1 MGRHPAGEIFKCI
14 FCTENDCTLA
24 EFVPECPI
32 HQSHKSHNA
41 PVPYPTMHHSEQK
54 CSHFCSECWIV
65 GYGTGELW
73 DLWLRSI
80 DNKSILVWLM
90 AWCHYENTYQGRV
103 FLLSLLASLLH
114 FLFLC
119 FMIMSLTRGCKKQ
132 NNPRSRSQVKVSDGA
147 MCINYISH
155 RFMQTTITV
164 MVNSLTPNDAICHE
178 WFWSAMVQ
186 VMACWLLKA

>member
-14 FCTENDCTLA
+14 FFTENDCTLA

-90 AWCHYENTYQGRV
+90 APMANGLVPLAIMKTPTRAVCFSWVFSRACFIFFFSVSWLCPWHGAVRNKIIQGQGHRW
-103 FLLSLLASLLH
+103 
-114 FLFLC
+114 
-119 FMIMSLTRGCKKQ
+119 
-132 NNPRSRSQVKVSDGA
+132 RS
-147 MCINYISH
+147 
-155 RFMQTTITV
+155 V
-164 MVNSLTPNDAICHE
+164 MVQCALITSVIDSCKP
-178 WFWSAMVQ
+178 Q
-186 VMACWLLKA
+186 